1 MNETSTPAAL
11 APFLSEK
18 FRFWSFVSMALLVF
32 VHGYTIPPTYLQPW
46 TTPELPLGL
55 TSFTEYLLAN
65 GLLRFRIPMLF
76 AISGFLFALHDAQ
89 SHRQRMKKRVRSL
102 LLPYILWSGIHLVI
116 LYLMET
122 DPTLR
127 SWVSAHGI
135 AAISEQQQ
143 LVHDY
148 QWNDVLIRWL
158 LAPVPY
164 QLWFIRVLFL
174 YNLAYPLLAGW
185 VTGRTSCKVFFAVT
199 VLLWLA
205 SVNVFFFEGEG
216 LLFFGLGIWMQKSA
230 FNLATPGRWLRPVPW
245 AVLWL
250 ASATAKTWLAFEG
263 QAMLGDAVFPV
274 MANLHKLCIFAGLVT
289 AWYGS
294 DGLVRFL
301 MARRWFVWSSAF
313 SFMIYA
319 LHAPLVALLIDPCLR
334 LFGNLSDPHLAT
346 FLFLPLCLIAVSIM
360 LGALLRRTAPAAYAM
375 LTGGRGLSV
384 GR

>member
-1 MNETSTPAAL
+1 MNETPTRAVLP
-11 APFLSEK
+11 PFLSDK

-46 TTPELPLGL
+46 TTPELPLGV
-55 TSFTEYLLAN
+55 TSFVEYALAN

-89 SHRQRMKKRVRSL
+89 AHQQRMKKRVRSL

-116 LYLMET
+116 LYLMEMDT
-122 DPTLR
+122 TLR

-135 AAISEQQQ
+135 AAMSEQRQ

-148 QWNDVLIRWL
+148 QWSDVLIRWL
-158 LAPVPY
+158 LAPLPY

-174 YNLAYPLLAGW
+174 YNLAYPLLARW
-185 VTGRTSCKVFFAVT
+185 VTGRISGTVFFTVA
-199 VLLWLA
+199 VLLWLG
-205 SVNVFFFEGEG
+205 SLNFFFFEGEG
-216 LLFFGLGIWMQKSA
+216 LLFFGLGIWMQKSG
-230 FNLATPGRWLRPVPW
+230 FNLATPVRWLRPVPW

-250 ASATAKTWLAFEG
+250 ACATAKTWLAFKG
-263 QAMLGDAVFPV
+263 QAILGDAVFPV
-274 MANLHKLCIFAGLVT
+274 MMILHKLCIFSGLVT

-294 DGLVRFL
+294 DGLVRLL
-301 MARRWFVWSSAF
+301 MARRWFVWSTAF

-319 LHAPLVALLIDPCLR
+319 LHAPLVAVLIDPCLR
-334 LFGNLSDPHLAT
+334 LFGNLPDPHLAT
-346 FLFLPLCLIAVSIM
+346 YLVLPLSLIAVSVA
-360 LGALLRRTAPAAYAM
+360 LGALLRRTAPSVYAL